1 MGLMNY
7 GEVIDYIIDKDHLT
21 YKSIAGVLLPN
32 VLQALP
38 VSLSQTIRHFAEHLE
53 QSLAGALINA
63 PPNLAV
69 VKLIGMEA
77 LKDATDLFS
86 SRQKICT
93 VIKQASCFESL
104 DASS

>member
-1 MGLMNY
+1 M
-7 GEVIDYIIDKDHLT
+7 
-21 YKSIAGVLLPN
+21 LLPN

-69 VKLIGMEA
+69 VKLIGMIGDGMQLIFFQSPEN
-77 LKDATDLFS
+77 S
-86 SRQKICT
+86 PSH
-93 VIKQASCFESL
+93 
-104 DASS
+104 